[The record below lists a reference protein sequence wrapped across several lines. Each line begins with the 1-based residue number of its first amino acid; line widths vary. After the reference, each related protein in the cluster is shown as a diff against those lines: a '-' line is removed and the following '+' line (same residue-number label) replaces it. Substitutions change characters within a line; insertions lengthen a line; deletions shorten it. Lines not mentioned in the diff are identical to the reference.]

1 MADAPI
7 IPGPGD
13 LADERGHFHPA
24 PGGADPSGDPAPAGA
39 RIEPDNGQTSDVPAG
54 GPEPVMDPDADAN
67 APDPS
72 RPIT

>member
-13 LADERGHFHPA
+13 IADDRGHFHPA
-24 PGGADPSGDPAPAGA
+24 PGGAEPSGDPAPAEAHSAPEHGQA
-39 RIEPDNGQTSDVPAG
+39 PDAPASL
-54 GPEPVMDPDADAN
+54 EPVADPDADAN

-72 RPIT
+72 RPMT